1 MKIIMNSTEY
11 AQLDLVFKFSSEVK
25 RYKSMELVQCSEGD
39 NYILTI
45 QPSFICKIVE
55 PMLKIKH
62 MAEVMFKEGFE
73 KLDKVFND
81 DEKKVRVISN
91 GKYDS

>member
-1 MKIIMNSTEY
+1 MKIILSPTEY

-25 RYKSMELVQCSEGD
+25 RYRSMELVQCSEGD
-39 NYILTI
+39 NYILTV
-45 QPSFICKIVE
+45 QPSFIGKIVE

-62 MAEVMFKEGFE
+62 MVELMFKEGFE
-73 KLDKVFND
+73 KLDEIFND

-91 GKYDS
+91 GKHDS